1 MTGAFAHLSQPF
13 IRKAMVRGHRNRS
26 DRETDHTWPRLAR
39 ALLRSLREQ
48 KLTVYPPATP
58 AWRGWSPPASCIP
71 ARSVIRAAQSIV
83 GCTAAAAAAAAAAAR
98 QPGRRSCPSPTDH
111 VRANRVSF
119 LHPRHCWGQLART
132 ARAEVLCRNNAG
144 GRRGGFCLGSC
155 CASRQWPRACARS
168 TPQRTAHSSSKE
180 GQRWWMASRRR

>member
-83 GCTAAAAAAAAAAAR
+83 GCTAAAAAAAAR

-155 CASRQWPRACARS
+155 
-168 TPQRTAHSSSKE
+168 
-180 GQRWWMASRRR
+180 ASRRWPGVRTTPQCTAAERRDSGGRRQAAAGERAPR